1 MTGSGLTDVVLCVV
15 DTRPDP
21 ATEHFDAALAAAVAD
36 GHLDEGTA
44 RTLRWWQRE
53 SVRGV
58 RGYLADALPPIL
70 DALDAAA
77 DGSAATASESARSW
91 DAARGSQAAPHTA
104 CDTTRDTRAPA
115 RRPVSR
121 PVASTAADRLRD
133 RRRELVA
140 GLVADPPPPP
150 NGHQQRTGRPD
161 LDEGR
166 R

>member
-1 MTGSGLTDVVLCVV
+1 MTRSALTDVVLSIV

-21 ATEHFDAALAAAVAD
+21 ATEHFDAALAAAVAE
-36 GHLDEGTA
+36 GRLDAATA

-77 DGSAATASESARSW
+77 DGAVAATREAARSWESARDTSW
-91 DAARGSQAAPHTA
+91 
-104 CDTTRDTRAPA
+104 DTRATVGA
-115 RRPVSR
+115 PVPR

-150 NGHQQRTGRPD
+150 NGHQQRSGRPG

>member
-1 MTGSGLTDVVLCVV
+1 MTRSGLTDVVLSIV

-21 ATEHFDAALAAAVAD
+21 ATDHFDAALAAAVAE
-36 GHLDEGTA
+36 GRLDEATA

-77 DGSAATASESARSW
+77 DGSVAAARESARSW
-91 DAARGSQAAPHTA
+91 DTARGSGATEQTA
-104 CDTTRDTRAPA
+104 RDTSRDTRATA
-115 RRPVSR
+115 GAPVSR
-121 PVASTAADRLRD
+121 PVTSTTADRLRD

-150 NGHQQRTGRPD
+150 NGHQQRTGRPG